1 MKIFKN
7 ILRALSFLLFS
18 FAMNGCLVSTPKA
31 PENLQVVRLYLES
44 VSMNY
49 GAISN
54 MSLKLPKSGT
64 EIKVF
69 QEPLF
74 NEFDI
79 IDAEMVKVD
88 LGVALLLK
96 LNDAGARK
104 LYRTSVSKKGSRIIL
119 VVNDKP
125 IGLRRLDGAI
135 VDGNYYTFVELD
147 AEELGEMVLAIKD
160 SISFLQEQAKAHW

>member
-1 MKIFKN
+1 
-7 ILRALSFLLFS
+7 
-18 FAMNGCLVSTPKA
+18 
-31 PENLQVVRLYLES
+31 
-44 VSMNY
+44 
-49 GAISN
+49 
-54 MSLKLPKSGT
+54 
-64 EIKVF
+64 
-69 QEPLF
+69 
-74 NEFDI
+74 
-79 IDAEMVKVD
+79 
-88 LGVALLLK
+88 
-96 LNDAGARK
+96 

>member
-1 MKIFKN
+1 MKILKN
-7 ILRALSFLLFS
+7 ILSTFSILLFS
-18 FAMNGCLVSTPKA
+18 FSMNGCLVSTPET
-31 PENLQVVRLYLES
+31 PENLQVARLYLET

-54 MSLKLPKSGT
+54 MSLKLPQSGT

-88 LGVALLLK
+88 LGAALLLK

-104 LYRTSVSKKGSRIIL
+104 LYRSSVSKKGSRLVL

-125 IGLRRLDGAI
+125 IGSRRLDGAI
-135 VDGNYYTFVELD
+135 MDGDYYTFVELD
-147 AEELGEMVLAIKD
+147 AEELGEMVLAIKG
-160 SISFLQEQAKAHW
+160 SISYLQAKAKSNW